1 MKNLIWLL
9 FIIFSVNSWAQDKL
23 IVTVEPRRPIVNE
36 TFNVVFKVS
45 SEEAKNI
52 EEINFKS
59 PGLTIVGQSQQGV
72 STKTVYA
79 NGKLTVTRELTVV
92 YELQANN
99 YGTKFIRDIKARVD
113 GKEISHP
120 MISFEVLKEPQVAP
134 DVFVMVDVPKTDV
147 FVGEGIVARY
157 YLYSKVSVSNLDVK
171 KYPKLN
177 NFLKRYLQE
186 PDRSER
192 VSVDGDVYIRNL
204 IYAAKLFPEKPGAL
218 KIDPLSLSVTYSKR
232 NVNDPF
238 NVFSSPRDMRTRT
251 ISSETVNLNVLPWPT
266 PVPKDFT
273 GLVGKHDFT
282 LNMSQSKLVVNQPLE
297 VTLSVSGPGALENF
311 EAPKLLENK
320 SLEEFESN
328 GELKI
333 QDTDLAT
340 KVFTYTYL
348 AAAPVEIPKEQITF
362 SYLDPTTAQYVQV
375 HLDRGELYIGG
386 QARSE
391 RSKTSKPATTRDFD
405 TKIDSQDVIELKDL
419 ASNFSWKKWQ
429 NYINAALGLGAIV
442 ILLSF
447 TGLGIS
453 RNVGNKVIV
462 PAHFKKNFDYHS
474 FVQWL
479 APVMVQ
485 EAKSPKE
492 VINELE
498 ITDEAKKYF
507 EDLLDSS
514 DVSKFSINKKDYN
527 YAYKEKHFKELAS
540 KIEKYNESHS

>member
-23 IVTVEPRRPIVNE
+23 TVTVEPRRPIVNE

-99 YGTKFIRDIKARVD
+99 YGTKFIRDIKAKVD

-266 PVPKDFT
+266 PIPKDFT

-297 VTLSVSGPGALENF
+297 VTLSVSGPGALENL

-375 HLDRGELYIGG
+375 HLDRGELYVGG

-391 RSKTSKPATTRDFD
+391 RSKTSETATSRDSD
-405 TKIDSQDVIELKDL
+405 TKADSQEVIELKDL
-419 ASNFSWKKWQ
+419 ASSFSWKKWQ
-429 NYINAALGLGAIV
+429 NYINVTLGIGAII

-453 RNVGNKVIV
+453 RNRGSKVIV
-462 PAHFKKNFDYHS
+462 PSHFKKTFDYHS
-474 FVQWL
+474 FIQWL
-479 APVMVQ
+479 TPVMVK

-492 VINELE
+492 VINDLE

-507 EDLLDSS
+507 EDLMDSS

-527 YAYKEKHFKELAS
+527 YSFKEKYFKELAS